1 MAKIMIIDDSLV
13 ARMSLKSC
21 LPKDAGHEIKEGTD
35 GSIAI
40 ELYQSFKPDVTF
52 MDLTMP
58 GMDGIMA
65 LEEIRKLD
73 PTAVVIILTADI
85 QRKTIDKVLELGAFS
100 VTKKPPVRE
109 VIVAE
114 LDKALM
120 ATWADHE

>member
-21 LPKDAGHEIKEGTD
+21 IPKDAGYEIKEGND
-35 GSIAI
+35 GSVAI

-58 GMDGIMA
+58 GVDGITA

-73 PTAVVIILTADI
+73 PAAVIIILTADI

-100 VTKKPPVRE
+100 VTKKPPVHE
-109 VIVAE
+109 VVIAE
-114 LDKALM
+114 LDKAL
-120 ATWADHE
+120 AAAGTAHE

>member
-21 LPKDAGHEIKEGTD
+21 IPKDVGHEIKEGND
-35 GSIAI
+35 GSVAI

-58 GMDGIMA
+58 GVDGITA

-73 PTAVVIILTADI
+73 PAAVVIILTADI
-85 QRKTIDKVLELGAFS
+85 QRKTIDKVMELGAFS
-100 VTKKPPVRE
+100 VAKKPPVRE
-109 VIVAE
+109 VILAE
-114 LDKALM
+114 LNHAL
-120 ATWADHE
+120 ASGAVHD